1 VPKLARNKIVP
12 ETEATN
18 NVAQLVISNDELPKN
33 LNPNSALRPYEMTKY
48 FNYSQRTLGN
58 YRTYYEQDQDIKVGP
73 KWQRFGVKGIRYIVK
88 DVLRCHA
95 GLPWSEP
102 YPVTFASVNPSKN
115 KNNK

>member
-1 VPKLARNKIVP
+1 MPKPLRNKIAPV
-12 ETEATN
+12 TEVSN
-18 NVAQLVISNDELPKN
+18 NIPQLVISNDELPKN
-33 LNPNSALRPYEMTKY
+33 LNPNSALKPCEMAKY
-48 FNYSQRTLGN
+48 FNYSVRTLGN
-58 YRTYYEQDQDIKVGP
+58 YRTYYEEDQAIRVGP

-102 YPVTFASVNPSKN
+102 YPVTFDSVNPSKN